1 MLKSWLSGGDEPDTV
16 RAFEWNPARW
26 HTVTARQQGLYRATV
41 ALTLLQR
48 PRDFPPGV
56 PLTPELIEAGK
67 IDDHHVFP
75 RAYLRSVGKG
85 DIVDAVLNHCLI
97 DRATNIR
104 IARQAPSAYLEETRR
119 ARSDPRR
126 GAPEPPAA
134 DGPTSPLATDDF
146 GAFLDW
152 REQALEEALGTV
164 TGQGAPPG
172 ASRSPER
179 SSLDIQVEGVELELR
194 RIIADTL
201 AGEADA
207 LPPLESESIN
217 ERIAG
222 ARRRNPGMGN
232 GYYLTL
238 RQAGILRPPRAP
250 GCAHLQGALAAVR
263 GRFGSKEMLNVRF
276 AQLAELRNGL
286 RHSRKGDDVTR
297 KDGEAA
303 IIWFRQVLA
312 YG

>member
-104 IARQAPSAYLEETRR
+104 IARQAPSAYLEETRTELGPILDEVLRSHRLPTDRR
-119 ARSDPRR
+119 ARSRR
-126 GAPEPPAA
+126 T
-134 DGPTSPLATDDF
+134 TS
-146 GAFLDW
+146 G
-152 REQALEEALGTV
+152 
-164 TGQGAPPG
+164 
-172 ASRSPER
+172 R
-179 SSLDIQVEGVELELR
+179 SSTGESRPWKR
-194 RIIADTL
+194 RW
-201 AGEADA
+201 
-207 LPPLESESIN
+207 
-217 ERIAG
+217 
-222 ARRRNPGMGN
+222 
-232 GYYLTL
+232 
-238 RQAGILRPPRAP
+238 
-250 GCAHLQGALAAVR
+250 
-263 GRFGSKEMLNVRF
+263 GR
-276 AQLAELRNGL
+276 
-286 RHSRKGDDVTR
+286 
-297 KDGEAA
+297 
-303 IIWFRQVLA
+303 
-312 YG
+312 